1 MYSWSYEMS
10 VSPLGLLTGAGV
22 RRLSLG
28 FTSVLSSLYRT
39 CMAFKVLF
47 ITVILFLGGNV
58 VIASDKMLDI
68 VMPIPR

>member
-1 MYSWSYEMS
+1 MKCQSAHW
-10 VSPLGLLTGAGV
+10 VSSLVLELGGKAWV
-22 RRLSLG
+22 

-47 ITVILFLGGNV
+47 ITVIIFLGGNV

-68 VMPIPR
+68 VMSILR

>member
-1 MYSWSYEMS
+1 MS

-28 FTSVLSSLYRT
+28 CTSVLSSLYRT
-39 CMAFKVLF
+39 CMTFKVLF
-47 ITVILFLGGNV
+47 ITVIIFLGGNV
-58 VIASDKMLDI
+58 IIASDKMLNI

>member
-1 MYSWSYEMS
+1 MS

-39 CMAFKVLF
+39 CMTFKVLF
-47 ITVILFLGGNV
+47 ITVIIFLGGNV
-58 VIASDKMLDI
+58 IIASDKMLNI